1 MKKLKWIL
9 FIAVLAIIVSC
20 SDDTPEEPDV
30 PVVVPAQRTI
40 IAYMDGNQVG
50 NSLPQFLNLDI
61 KEMAK
66 GSDKLPADVNLV
78 VFANIRARSPTLLNF
93 PEVKAQKYANG
104 NQTSL
109 PPTLTACCPS

>member
-9 FIAVLAIIVSC
+9 FIAVSAIIVSC
-20 SDDTPEEPDV
+20 SNDSEEPDV
-30 PVVVPAQRTI
+30 PVIVPAQRTI

-50 NSLPQFLNLDI
+50 NSLPLFLNLYI

-78 VFANIRARSPTLLNF
+78 VFANIRGEKPYIAELAGGESTKVREWESNF
-93 PEVKAQKYANG
+93 LATNPDSMLSVM
-104 NQTSL
+104 
-109 PPTLTACCPS
+109 

>member
-9 FIAVLAIIVSC
+9 FIAVSAIIVSC
-20 SDDTPEEPDV
+20 SDNTEEPDV

-78 VFANIRARSPTLLNF
+78 VFANIRGEKP
-93 PEVKAQKYANG
+93 
-104 NQTSL
+104 
-109 PPTLTACCPS
+109 